1 MSVLGLIFL
10 LAGIALFVFTN
21 SHAPEKAF
29 TGTVTWVLKSE
40 AYYTF
45 VILSA
50 CSSLYGLYE
59 IVTEFIRKEKKE
71 EKVLLAIET
80 KKCPAC
86 VELIKIEARVC
97 KHCGYTFSDDELMQ
111 QKEEREALLKQDEY
125 ALKRL
130 PEYSLLEIA
139 YDFQHNQDNFV
150 KAKYYLERLLRDYP
164 EGEYTEVAKKRLEE
178 IRHEKPD
185 IFMEKGVSKSAELKG
200 KLAVTAHTNQNTCP
214 QCKQAVNLGA
224 RFCGEC
230 GYRLEDAG
238 EVKR

>member
-29 TGTVTWVLKSE
+29 TGSVTWVLKPE
-40 AYYTF
+40 FYYTF
-45 VILSA
+45 VIASA
-50 CSSLYGLYE
+50 CSSIYGLYE
-59 IVTEFIRKEKKE
+59 IVTEFVKKDNKE
-71 EKVLLAIET
+71 EVLISIDT

-86 VELIKIEARVC
+86 AELIKFEARVC
-97 KHCGYTFSDDELMQ
+97 KHCGYNFSVDELMH

-125 ALKRL
+125 ALKIL

-139 YDFQHNQDNFV
+139 YDLQHNQDNFA

-164 EGEYTEVAKKRLEE
+164 KGEYTKIAKERLEE

-185 IFMEKGVSKSAELKG
+185 MFMEKGVSKSAELKG
-200 KLAVTAHTNQNTCP
+200 KLVVTADVNQSTCP
-214 QCKQAVNLGA
+214 QCKQPVNPGA
-224 RFCGEC
+224 RFCGGC
-230 GYRLEDAG
+230 GYRLEDAE